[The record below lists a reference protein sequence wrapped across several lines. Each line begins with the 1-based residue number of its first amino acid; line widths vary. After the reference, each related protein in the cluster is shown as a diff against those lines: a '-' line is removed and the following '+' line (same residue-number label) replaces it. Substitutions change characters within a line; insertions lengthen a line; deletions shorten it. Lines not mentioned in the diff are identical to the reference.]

1 MVCSEKPL
9 KNVSISIIGCGD
21 VGCRVALLLQESL
34 YPVTGYTRNK
44 ATISHLTKLG
54 IGAKELDLD
63 SICLKS
69 NDNLKQFSRLFSG
82 QFVFYFAP
90 PPARGEVDTRIR
102 AWLAALDTSNLPQR
116 ILYISTTGVYG
127 DHQGRRVNE
136 QTPTNP
142 QSDRAKRRLDAEQ
155 ALAEFARK
163 HSIEYVILR
172 VPGIYGENRLPRK
185 RLKAQTPMLRPEV
198 SPVTNRIHE
207 DDLATCCVAACLQSS
222 SAEIYNVSDG
232 DNITMS
238 DYFIQVAEH
247 LNLPIPP
254 RISWY
259 EAETMLSASMLS
271 YLKESRIV
279 DNKKIINQ
287 LGITL
292 KYPSLS
298 FFLKL

>member
-1 MVCSEKPL
+1 MVCLEKPL
-9 KNVSISIIGCGD
+9 KNVSISIVGCGD
-21 VGCRVALLLQESL
+21 IGCRVAMLLQKSC
-34 YPVTGYTRNK
+34 PVTGYTRNK
-44 ATISHLTKLG
+44 STITHLNKHG
-54 IGAKELDLD
+54 IGTDELDLD
-63 SICLKS
+63 NLCKKS
-69 NDNLKQFSRLFSG
+69 SDELSPFSGLFSEHV
-82 QFVFYFAP
+82 VFYFAP
-90 PPARGEVDTRIR
+90 PPASGETDTRIR
-102 AWLAALDTSNLPQR
+102 AWLATLDINSLPQR

-136 QTPTNP
+136 NTPTNP

-163 HSIEYVILR
+163 HSVEYVILR

-198 SPVTNRIHE
+198 SPITNRIHE
-207 DDLATCCVAACLQSS
+207 DDLAACCVTACLQSN

-232 DNITMS
+232 DNMTMS

-247 LNLPIPP
+247 LNLPAPP
-254 RISWY
+254 HISWY

-279 DNKKIINQ
+279 DNTKIINQ

-298 FFLKL
+298 SFLKL

>member
-1 MVCSEKPL
+1 MVCLEKPL
-9 KNVSISIIGCGD
+9 KNMSISIIGCGD
-21 VGCRVALLLQESL
+21 IGCRVALLLQKSS
-34 YPVTGYTRNK
+34 YHVTGYTRNK
-44 ATISHLTKLG
+44 ATMIHLNKLG
-54 IGAKELDLD
+54 IGTDELDLD
-63 SICLKS
+63 SLCNKS
-69 NDNLKQFSRLFSG
+69 NDDLNHFSRLFAE
-82 QFVFYFAP
+82 QLVFYFAP
-90 PPARGEVDTRIR
+90 PPASGEVDTRIR
-102 AWLAALDTSNLPQR
+102 AWLEALDIKNLPLR

-136 QTPTNP
+136 STPTNP

-155 ALAEFARK
+155 ALAEFAHK
-163 HSIEYVILR
+163 HLIEYVILR

-185 RLKAQTPMLRPEV
+185 RLMAQTPMLRPEV
-198 SPVTNRIHE
+198 SPITNRIHE

-232 DNITMS
+232 DNMTMS

-247 LNLPIPP
+247 LKLPVPP

-292 KYPSLS
+292 KYPSLTV
-298 FFLKL
+298 FLKL

>member
-1 MVCSEKPL
+1 MVYSEKPL
-9 KNVSISIIGCGD
+9 KNVSIAIIGCGD
-21 VGCRVALLLQESL
+21 IGGRIALLLQNSS
-34 YPVTGYTRNK
+34 YPVKGYTRNK
-44 ATISHLTKLG
+44 ATIAQLSKLG

-63 SICLKS
+63 SLS
-69 NDNLKQFSRLFSG
+69 NESCKTLRLFSE
-82 QFVFYFAP
+82 QVVFYFAP
-90 PPARGEVDTRIR
+90 PPASGETDTRIR
-102 AWLAALDTSNLPQR
+102 AWLEALDTSSLPRR

-127 DHQGRRVNE
+127 DHQGKHVNE
-136 QTPTNP
+136 KTPTNP

-163 HSIEYVILR
+163 HSVEYVILR

-185 RLKAQTPMLRPEV
+185 RLMAQTPMLRPEV
-198 SPVTNRIHE
+198 SPITNRIHE
-207 DDLATCCVAACLQSS
+207 DDLATCCVTACLQSN

-232 DNITMS
+232 DNMTMS
-238 DYFIQVAEH
+238 DYFIQVAKH
-247 LNLPIPP
+247 LNLPTPP

-279 DNKKIINQ
+279 DNTKIINQ

-298 FFLKL
+298 SFLKL

>member
-21 VGCRVALLLQESL
+21 VGCRVALLLQSSL

-44 ATISHLTKLG
+44 ETISHLTKIG

-63 SICLKS
+63 SLSKESAKTLKEYS
-69 NDNLKQFSRLFSG
+69 NQL
-82 QFVFYFAP
+82 VFYFAP
-90 PPARGEVDTRIR
+90 PPASSEADTRIR
-102 AWLAALDTSNLPQR
+102 AWLEALDTSCLPRR

-127 DHQGRRVNE
+127 DHQGKHVDE
-136 QTPTNP
+136 KTPTNP

-155 ALAEFARK
+155 ALAEFARR
-163 HSIEYVILR
+163 HSVEYVILR

-185 RLKAQTPMLRPEV
+185 RLEAQTPMLRPEV

-207 DDLATCCVAACLQSS
+207 DDLAACCVAACLQSN

-232 DNITMS
+232 DNMTMS

-247 LNLPIPP
+247 LNLPAPP

-279 DNKKIINQ
+279 DNKKILNQ

-298 FFLKL
+298 SFLKL

>member
-1 MVCSEKPL
+1 MVYSEKPL
-9 KNVSISIIGCGD
+9 KNVSIAIIGCGD
-21 VGCRVALLLQESL
+21 IGGRIALLLQNSS
-34 YPVTGYTRNK
+34 YPVKGYTRNK
-44 ATISHLTKLG
+44 ATIAQLSKLG

-63 SICLKS
+63 SLS
-69 NDNLKQFSRLFSG
+69 NESRKTLRLFSE
-82 QFVFYFAP
+82 QVVFYFAP
-90 PPARGEVDTRIR
+90 PPASGETDTRIR
-102 AWLAALDTSNLPQR
+102 AWLEALDTSSLPRR

-127 DHQGRRVNE
+127 DHQGKHVNE
-136 QTPTNP
+136 KTPTNP

-155 ALAEFARK
+155 ALADFARK
-163 HSIEYVILR
+163 HSVEYVILR

-185 RLKAQTPMLRPEV
+185 RLMAQTPMLRPEV
-198 SPVTNRIHE
+198 SPITNRIHE
-207 DDLATCCVAACLQSS
+207 DDLATCCVTACLQSN

-232 DNITMS
+232 DNMTMS
-238 DYFIQVAEH
+238 DYFIQVAKH
-247 LNLPIPP
+247 LNLPTPP

-279 DNKKIINQ
+279 DNTKIINQ

-298 FFLKL
+298 SFLKL